1 MPITDKQSFLDKL
14 HAALV
19 RRGIADAD
27 IRPYI
32 ERFDRFY
39 DRMVSDQSQVS
50 AESLHDIENI
60 ADNIAAQIGERYN
73 EINRLAERTMTVGTV
88 KADEPPPAP
97 LPKTTQ
103 AEVPAPAPIPEEEG
117 YELVEENAPT
127 GLVPASDGLEEIFDE
142 EEELEEVPSN
152 RLPDYVEEE
161 PSPNS
166 TMFWVLFAVSLPVT
180 VPLALIGLAVFLAV
194 WAGMIA
200 LILASVAALVAL
212 TAGGSALSL
221 VGIIYGVIQLFSVV
235 PVGLYE
241 IGMGVIIAGII
252 MFAGILIYNV
262 AVRLLPFL
270 IRMVW
275 RLFCYVLK
283 RLRVLFNFL
292 RRECAKL

>member
-19 RRGIADAD
+19 KRGIADAD

-39 DRMVSDQSQVS
+39 DRMVSDQNQVS
-50 AESLHDIENI
+50 AESLSDIENI

-73 EINRLAERTMTVGTV
+73 EINRLAERTMTMGAV
-88 KADEPPPAP
+88 KADDPPPAP
-97 LPKTTQ
+97 LPQ
-103 AEVPAPAPIPEEEG
+103 PVPEPEPIPVEED

-142 EEELEEVPSN
+142 ELEEVPSN
-152 RLPDYVEEE
+152 RLPDYEEEE
-161 PSPNS
+161 PAPNS

-180 VPLALIGLAVFLAV
+180 LPLALAGLAVFLAV
-194 WAGMIA
+194 WAAMIA
-200 LILASVAALVAL
+200 MILAAVGTLVVL

-241 IGMGVIIAGII
+241 IGMGIIIAGII
-252 MFAGILIYNV
+252 MFVGILIYNV

-270 IRMVW
+270 MRMVW
-275 RLFCYVLK
+275 RLFCFVLK
-283 RLRVLFNFL
+283 KLRVLFNFL

>member
-19 RRGIADAD
+19 KRGIADAD

-50 AESLHDIENI
+50 AESLSDIETI
-60 ADNIAAQIGERYN
+60 ADNIAAQIGERNN
-73 EINRLAERTMTVGTV
+73 EINRLAERTMTMGAV
-88 KADEPPPAP
+88 KADDPPPAP
-97 LPKTTQ
+97 LPQ
-103 AEVPAPAPIPEEEG
+103 PVPEPEPIPVEED

-142 EEELEEVPSN
+142 ELEEVPSN
-152 RLPDYVEEE
+152 RLPDYEEEE
-161 PSPNS
+161 PAPNS

-180 VPLALIGLAVFLAV
+180 LPLALAGLAVFLAV
-194 WAGMIA
+194 WAAMIA
-200 LILASVAALVAL
+200 MILAAVGALVVL

-241 IGMGVIIAGII
+241 IGMGIIIAGII
-252 MFAGILIYNV
+252 MFVGILIYNV

-270 IRMVW
+270 MRMVW
-275 RLFCYVLK
+275 RLFCFVLK
-283 RLRVLFNFL
+283 KLRVLFNFL

>member
-19 RRGIADAD
+19 KRGIADAD

-39 DRMVSDQSQVS
+39 DRMVSDQNQVS
-50 AESLHDIENI
+50 AESLSDIEII

-73 EINRLAERTMTVGTV
+73 EINRLAERTMTMGAV
-88 KADEPPPAP
+88 KADDPPPAP
-97 LPKTTQ
+97 LPQ
-103 AEVPAPAPIPEEEG
+103 PVPEPEPIPVEED

-142 EEELEEVPSN
+142 ELEEVPSN
-152 RLPDYVEEE
+152 RLPDYEEEE
-161 PSPNS
+161 PAPNS

-180 VPLALIGLAVFLAV
+180 LPLALAGLAVFLAV
-194 WAGMIA
+194 WAAMIA
-200 LILASVAALVAL
+200 MILAAVGTLVVL

-241 IGMGVIIAGII
+241 IGMGIIIAGII
-252 MFAGILIYNV
+252 MFVGILIYNV

-270 IRMVW
+270 MRMVW
-275 RLFCYVLK
+275 RLFCFVLK
-283 RLRVLFNFL
+283 KLRVLFNFL

>member
-19 RRGIADAD
+19 KRGIADAD
-27 IRPYI
+27 IRPYL

-50 AESLHDIENI
+50 AESLSDIENI

-73 EINRLAERTMTVGTV
+73 ELNRLAERTMTMGTV
-88 KADEPPPAP
+88 KADDPPPAP
-97 LPKTTQ
+97 LPQ
-103 AEVPAPAPIPEEEG
+103 PVPEPEPIPVEED

-142 EEELEEVPSN
+142 ELEEVPSN
-152 RLPDYVEEE
+152 RLPDYEEEE
-161 PSPNS
+161 PAPNS

-180 VPLALIGLAVFLAV
+180 LPLALAGLAVFLAV
-194 WAGMIA
+194 WAAMIA
-200 LILASVAALVAL
+200 MILAAVGALVVL

-241 IGMGVIIAGII
+241 IGMGIIIAGII
-252 MFAGILIYNV
+252 MFVGILIYNV

-270 IRMVW
+270 MRMVW
-275 RLFCYVLK
+275 RLFCFVLK
-283 RLRVLFNFL
+283 KLRVLFNFL

>member
-19 RRGIADAD
+19 KRGIADAD

-39 DRMVSDQSQVS
+39 DRMVSDQSEVS
-50 AESLHDIENI
+50 AESLSDIENI

-73 EINRLAERTMTVGTV
+73 EINRLAERTMTMGTV
-88 KADEPPPAP
+88 KADDPPPAP
-97 LPKTTQ
+97 LSK
-103 AEVPAPAPIPEEEG
+103 AIPAPEPIPEEED

-127 GLVPASDGLEEIFDE
+127 GLVPASDGLEEIFDD
-142 EEELEEVPSN
+142 ELEEVPSN
-152 RLPDYVEEE
+152 RLPDYEEEE
-161 PSPNS
+161 PAPNS

-180 VPLALIGLAVFLAV
+180 VPLALAGLAVFLAV
-194 WAGMIA
+194 WAAMIA
-200 LILASVAALVAL
+200 LILAAVGALVLL

-241 IGMGVIIAGII
+241 IGMGVIIAGVI
-252 MFAGILIYNV
+252 MFVGILIYNV

-270 IRMVW
+270 MRMVW
-275 RLFCYVLK
+275 RLFCFVLK
-283 RLRVLFNFL
+283 KLRVLFNFL

>member
-1 MPITDKQSFLDKL
+1 LPITDKQSFLDKL

-19 RRGIADAD
+19 KRGIADAD

-39 DRMVSDQSQVS
+39 DRMISDQSEVS
-50 AESLHDIENI
+50 AESLSDIENI

-73 EINRLAERTMTVGTV
+73 EINRLAERTMTMGTV
-88 KADEPPPAP
+88 KADDPPPAP
-97 LPKTTQ
+97 LPK
-103 AEVPAPAPIPEEEG
+103 AMPAPEPIPEEED
-117 YELVEENAPT
+117 YELVEENPPT
-127 GLVPASDGLEEIFDE
+127 GLVPASDGLEEIFDD
-142 EEELEEVPSN
+142 ELEEVPST
-152 RLPDYVEEE
+152 RLPDYEEEE
-161 PSPNS
+161 PAPNS

-180 VPLALIGLAVFLAV
+180 VPLALAGLAVFLAV
-194 WAGMIA
+194 WAAMIA
-200 LILASVAALVAL
+200 LILAAVGALVLL

-241 IGMGVIIAGII
+241 IGMGVIIAGGI
-252 MFAGILIYNV
+252 MFVGILIYNV

-270 IRMVW
+270 MRMVW
-275 RLFCYVLK
+275 RLFCFVLK
-283 RLRVLFNFL
+283 KLRVLFNFL

>member
-19 RRGIADAD
+19 KRGIADAD

-39 DRMVSDQSQVS
+39 DRMVSDQNQVS
-50 AESLHDIENI
+50 AESLSDIENI

-73 EINRLAERTMTVGTV
+73 EINRLAERTMTMGTV
-88 KADEPPPAP
+88 KADDPPPAP
-97 LPKTTQ
+97 LPQ
-103 AEVPAPAPIPEEEG
+103 PVPEPEPIPVEED

-142 EEELEEVPSN
+142 ELEEVPSN
-152 RLPDYVEEE
+152 RLPDYEEEE
-161 PSPNS
+161 PAPNS

-180 VPLALIGLAVFLAV
+180 LPLALAGLAVFLAV
-194 WAGMIA
+194 WAAMIA
-200 LILASVAALVAL
+200 MILAAVGTLVVL

-241 IGMGVIIAGII
+241 IGMGIIIAGII
-252 MFAGILIYNV
+252 MFVGILIYNV

-270 IRMVW
+270 MRMVW
-275 RLFCYVLK
+275 RLFCFVLK
-283 RLRVLFNFL
+283 KLRVLFNFL

>member
-19 RRGIADAD
+19 KRGIADAD

-50 AESLHDIENI
+50 AESLGDIENI

-73 EINRLAERTMTVGTV
+73 EINRLAERTMTMGAV
-88 KADEPPPAP
+88 KADDPPPSP
-97 LPKTTQ
+97 LPQ
-103 AEVPAPAPIPEEEG
+103 PVPEPEPIPVEED

-142 EEELEEVPSN
+142 ELEEVPSN
-152 RLPDYVEEE
+152 RLPDYEEEE
-161 PSPNS
+161 PAPNS

-180 VPLALIGLAVFLAV
+180 LPLALAGLAVFLAV
-194 WAGMIA
+194 WAAMIA
-200 LILASVAALVAL
+200 MILAAVGTLVVL

-241 IGMGVIIAGII
+241 IGMGIIIAGII
-252 MFAGILIYNV
+252 MFVGILIYNV

-270 IRMVW
+270 MRMVW
-275 RLFCYVLK
+275 RLFCFVLK
-283 RLRVLFNFL
+283 KLRVLFNFL

>member
-19 RRGIADAD
+19 KRGIADAD

-39 DRMVSDQSQVS
+39 DRMVSDQNQVS
-50 AESLHDIENI
+50 AESLSDIENI

-73 EINRLAERTMTVGTV
+73 EINRLAERTMTMGTV
-88 KADEPPPAP
+88 KADDPPPAP
-97 LPKTTQ
+97 LPQ
-103 AEVPAPAPIPEEEG
+103 PVPAPEPIPVEED

-142 EEELEEVPSN
+142 ELEEVPSN
-152 RLPDYVEEE
+152 RLPDYEEEE
-161 PSPNS
+161 PAPNS

-180 VPLALIGLAVFLAV
+180 LPLALAGLAVFLAV
-194 WAGMIA
+194 WAAMIA
-200 LILASVAALVAL
+200 MILAAVGTLVVL

-241 IGMGVIIAGII
+241 IGMGIIIAGII
-252 MFAGILIYNV
+252 MFVGILIYNV

-270 IRMVW
+270 MRMVW
-275 RLFCYVLK
+275 RLFCFVLK
-283 RLRVLFNFL
+283 KLRVLFNFL